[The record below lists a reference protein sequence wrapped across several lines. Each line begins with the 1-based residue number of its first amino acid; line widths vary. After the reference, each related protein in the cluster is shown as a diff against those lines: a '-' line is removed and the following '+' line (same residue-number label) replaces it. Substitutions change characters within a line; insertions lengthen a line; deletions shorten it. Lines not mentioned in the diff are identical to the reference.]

1 MKQTKIPLLCE
12 TFMVA
17 AAILT
22 VGSHST
28 HTHTVLIKQPDEWAL
43 RDMISLPTD
52 TDIYPEKN
60 IHGVKDALISASACL
75 RVRVSDNQLEIK

>member
-1 MKQTKIPLLCE
+1 MRLSWWLQLYLLSG
-12 TFMVA
+12 A
-17 AAILT
+17 T
-22 VGSHST
+22 VHT

-43 RDMISLPTD
+43 RDMISLLTD

-75 RVRVSDNQLEIK
+75 KETRFAL